1 MRSLAT
7 TSLHY
12 FIPYGVGAAA
22 STRVSNELGA
32 RNPQAA
38 RVAVNV
44 EMVLGVSEA
53 LIVSISLFS
62 CRYVFGYMIQLRSNR
77 FDQFLVITETMCT
90 HTILYG
96 VPCLC
101 LFGMTSA
108 TISVSCEHQVWR
120 EEPGGSTLEPM

>member
-53 LIVSISLFS
+53 LI
-62 CRYVFGYMIQLRSNR
+62 MIQLRSNR